1 MLVRVRT
8 CALKEFN
15 EFLASLRHASPKV
28 GRMALEMTQ
37 ERSYREESGKK
48 QATKYTYTLNP
59 KP

>member
-48 QATKYTYTLNP
+48 QATKYT
-59 KP
+59 